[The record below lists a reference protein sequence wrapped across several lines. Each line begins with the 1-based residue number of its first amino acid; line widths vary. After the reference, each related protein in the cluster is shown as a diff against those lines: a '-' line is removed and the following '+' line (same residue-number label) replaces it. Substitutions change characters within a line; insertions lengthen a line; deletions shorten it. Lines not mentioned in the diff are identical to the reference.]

1 MTSFR
6 TVALAATAL
15 LLVACTSGGTPSAAP
30 VSIAGGTF
38 VSTGVQGHGLVAG
51 TSVRLSF
58 TAGQVGI
65 NAGCNSMS
73 GAYRIVDGRLV
84 TTNMASTEMGCTAPL
99 MDQDRWIGAFIGG
112 AMLTVAGD
120 TLTLRNGDTTMTLK
134 DNAVAAPDRPLEGTR
149 WVVDGVVDG
158 IVAGDTVSTVPQG
171 VTATITIAKGRIDI
185 QTGCNGGSGAA
196 EIKDGHLA
204 IGPIVLTKMACAGG
218 TVALERAVT
227 GVLSGDVAY
236 TIQAG
241 VLTLTADPTVHSLG
255 PATGLTLRAA
265 D

>member
-30 VSIAGGTF
+30 VSIAGRTF
-38 VSTGVQGHGLVAG
+38 LSTEVQGHGLVAG
-51 TSVRLSF
+51 TRVRLSF
-58 TAGQVGI
+58 VAGQVGI

-73 GAYRIVDGRLV
+73 GAYRIADGRLV
-84 TTNMASTEMGCTAPL
+84 TTNMASTEMGCAAPL
-99 MDQDRWIGAFIGG
+99 MDQDRWIGAFMGG

-120 TLTLRNGDTTMTLK
+120 TLTLKNGDIAMTLK
-134 DNAVAAPDRPLEGTR
+134 DSAVADPERPLEGTR
-149 WVVDGVVDG
+149 WVVDG

-171 VTATITIAKGRIDI
+171 VTATITIAKGRIDVE
-185 QTGCNGGSGAA
+185 TGCNSGGGAA

-241 VLTLTADPTVHSLG
+241 GLTLTADPTVHSLG